1 METKKNSPNGIVYRY
16 KDAPVASVMGWPR
29 IGTYTFVYAW
39 APEIFLKH
47 VVVLASGKR
56 YVNPPKGKWTI
67 PEWLLA
73 DVAVELGFGV
83 RDVLDL
89 MGGRPYRL

>member
-1 METKKNSPNGIVYRY
+1 METKRIVNGRTVYLY
-16 KDAPVASVMGWPR
+16 KDVPISRVMGWPR
-29 IGTYTFVYAW
+29 IGARTFVYAW
-39 APEIFLKH
+39 ASEIFLKH